1 MTSGVIRDAC
11 RCGTSHSYIAI
22 KTDAEAVSSV
32 LIKKP
37 RNLGAMGAIPL
48 SLSSG
53 VGGGV

>member
-53 VGGGV
+53 VGGGL